1 MKNLIDL
8 KSLTKPVE
16 MLIEKIS
23 NVVGVLYEP
32 KRIEREAEAQAKADV
47 IKAKSENEI
56 TALRQRSEHRRMMEE
71 MRHQKNMESITAKA
85 LPQLNDNADASQM
98 DDDWLANFFAKCR
111 IVSNDEMQTLWSRIL
126 AGEANTPGAYS
137 KRTVNCLSE
146 MDKDEA
152 EFFKKLCGFC
162 WRCKITKDFLPTNS
176 FAISNQVY
184 QEVVNDPDLV
194 SPLIFDSSDAIYNKH
209 GIRFEI
215 LEHFDSIGLI
225 KFFMSVD
232 DNFIWTFNED
242 IGILGIYQD
251 KTFFLSPS
259 SIEKA
264 QRTVR
269 LGVVSFTAVG
279 EELATLCETEP
290 VDGFYDYVK
299 TQWKEYSPL
308 DIAIES

>member
-32 KRIEREAEAQAKADV
+32 KRIEREAEAQAKADI

-85 LPQLNDNADASQM
+85 LPQLNENADASQM

-126 AGEANTPGAYS
+126 AGETNIPGAYS

-162 WRCKITKDFLPTNS
+162 WRCKISKDILPTNS

-209 GIRFEI
+209 GIGFEI

-225 KFFMSVD
+225 KFFMSKD

-242 IGILGIYQD
+242 VGILGICHD
-251 KTFFLSPS
+251 KALFYIAKFFRKS
-259 SIEKA
+259 SAHIETGEGLFYSSRR
-264 QRTVR
+264 RTCDLV
-269 LGVVSFTAVG
+269 
-279 EELATLCETEP
+279 
-290 VDGFYDYVK
+290 
-299 TQWKEYSPL
+299 
-308 DIAIES
+308 

>member
-1 MKNLIDL
+1 MENLIDL
-8 KSLTKPVE
+8 KPLTKPAE
-16 MLIEKIS
+16 MLIKKIS
-23 NVVGVLYEP
+23 NAVGVRYEP
-32 KRIEREAEAQAKADV
+32 KRIQREAEAQAKADL
-47 IKAKSENEI
+47 IKAKSEIEI
-56 TALRQRSEHRRMMEE
+56 TGLQKRSARRWMIEE
-71 MRHQKNMESITAKA
+71 MIHQQNMESITAKA
-85 LPQLNDNADASQM
+85 LPQLNENADE
-98 DDDWLANFFAKCR
+98 CR
-111 IVSNDEMQTLWSRIL
+111 IISDAEMQTLWSRIL
-126 AGEANTPGAYS
+126 AGETNTPGAYS

-146 MDKDEA
+146 MDKAEA
-152 EFFKKLCGFC
+152 EFFKNLCGFC
-162 WRCKITKDFLPTNS
+162 WRCKITKDILPTNS

-194 SPLIFDSSDAIYNKH
+194 SPLIFDYSDAIYNKH

-232 DNFIWTFNED
+232 DNLIWTFNED
-242 IGILGIYQD
+242 IGILGICQD
-251 KTFFLSPS
+251 KTFFISPS

-290 VDGFYDYVK
+290 IDGFYDYVK